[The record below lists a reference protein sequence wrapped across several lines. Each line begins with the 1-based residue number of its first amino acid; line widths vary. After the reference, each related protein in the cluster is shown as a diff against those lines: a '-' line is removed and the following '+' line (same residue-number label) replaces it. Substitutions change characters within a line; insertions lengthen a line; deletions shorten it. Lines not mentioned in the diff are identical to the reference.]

1 MRCANVAASPHPP
14 ARMGSSAARFG
25 FVAATSA
32 PFMPHNGSKHAAV
45 AHAQTTAAYF
55 IACFSIFR
63 SIYMLAACSRC
74 YLLLQHKN
82 VATNLRRITLHVC
95 GNSNKLLP
103 QMRKTHT
110 RAHRYNSWCSHAATT
125 TYLFYLLNKLHT
137 LHWLLPLLGQLPAP
151 VALLGGACTPLLCSA
166 LELFIAVVVAAAAGR
181 SLFSLLML
189 ACFAMMTHG
198 APHIWYNAAVSCRC
212 TCLPL
217 LLLSQIVGNAI
228 FTFIA
233 YWRLSKR
240 EWWQISI
247 CENRQFICYFVF
259 YSPILRAV

>member
-1 MRCANVAASPHPP
+1 MHHRVCAVVASTQDHCHLRCAVANAL
-14 ARMGSSAARFG
+14 RQRCCF
-25 FVAATSA
+25 SA
-32 PFMPHNGSKHAAV
+32 PTCAHGLKRSSFWLCCSNKCAV
-45 AHAQTTAAYF
+45 YATQWQQTCCSCTRADHCCILYCMF
-55 IACFSIFR
+55 QHISQYIYACCMF
-63 SIYMLAACSRC
+63 A
-74 YLLLQHKN
+74 LLFV

-233 YWRLSKR
+233 Y
-240 EWWQISI
+240 
-247 CENRQFICYFVF
+247 
-259 YSPILRAV
+259 